1 MPQIVYLLTNPA
13 MPDLVKIGTT
23 TTLKER
29 MNILSSASGVPVPFE
44 CYFACEVEDASEVEK
59 SLHEIFSENRKNPKR
74 EFFEI
79 HPEQAKLILKLISLN
94 DVTPLDDSVVENKE
108 ERHALEKARKKSNR
122 PPFMF
127 SMVDIAVG
135 SELSFINKEHIV
147 AKVVGDN
154 SIEFEGEIYSLSGA
168 AKEILAREGR
178 YYTSA
183 SGPMHWMFGSET
195 LHDRRN
201 RMERE

>member
-1 MPQIVYLLTNPA
+1 MPEIVYLLTNPA
-13 MPDLVKIGTT
+13 IPDLVKIGTT

-29 MNILSSASGVPVPFE
+29 MNVLSSASGVPVPFE
-44 CYFACEVEDASEVEK
+44 CYFACEVKDASKVEK
-59 SLHEIFSENRKNPKR
+59 SLHEIFSKNRKNPRR

-79 HPEQAKLILKLISLN
+79 HPEQAKLILKLVSLN
-94 DVTPLDDSVVENKE
+94 DVTPLDDSVVENQE

-122 PPFMF
+122 PPFTF

-135 SELSFINKEHIV
+135 SKLSFINKENVV
-147 AKVVGDN
+147 ATVVEDN
-154 SIEFEGEIYSLSGA
+154 NIEFEGEIYSLSRA
-168 AKEILAREGR
+168 AKKILAREGR

-183 SGPMHWMFGSET
+183 SGPMHWMFEEET

-201 RMERE
+201 RMEKE